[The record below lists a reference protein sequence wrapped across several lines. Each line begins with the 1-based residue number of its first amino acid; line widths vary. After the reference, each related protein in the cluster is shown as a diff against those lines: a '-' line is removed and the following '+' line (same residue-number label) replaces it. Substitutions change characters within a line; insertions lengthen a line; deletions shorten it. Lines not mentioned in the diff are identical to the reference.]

1 MVTVMIRVRIMKIY
15 WEEDEFRYWE
25 FTHVKASDAAGQ
37 DTAFA
42 LGFWDIQ
49 RQDL

>member
-1 MVTVMIRVRIMKIY
+1 MNSDTT
-15 WEEDEFRYWE
+15 D
-25 FTHVKASDAAGQ
+25 FTHVKASDAADQ

-49 RQDL
+49 WQDL

>member
-1 MVTVMIRVRIMKIY
+1 M
-15 WEEDEFRYWE
+15 
-25 FTHVKASDAAGQ
+25 KASDAAGR

-49 RQDL
+49 GAGSLMHRAIQLRIPH